1 MSPTEHRERPPALT
15 RERLLDSAERHFSEH
30 GFAGAS
36 LREITNDAE
45 ANLAAVSYHFGSKEE
60 LFVAVIERVMAPI
73 NRERLELLDAAEERA
88 AGRPLELEELI
99 AILVGPVLRSHA
111 AEGGAGCSLRLFA
124 RGQFED
130 ASMWKRIAEGP
141 LKVIKPRLEAALAR
155 SLPHLSAQEI
165 AYRMHFMMGA
175 VKSAAGDQH
184 ALRAMSRGLCDPDDI
199 EGTLA
204 QLVAFLAAGMRA
216 PSLAARPT
224 SGPTSGRSSAR
235 SSGRSARRADS
246 KEKPK

>member
-1 MSPTEHRERPPALT
+1 MSPTEPRERPTAQT

-60 LFVAVIERVMAPI
+60 LFVAVLERVMAPI

-88 AGRPLELEELI
+88 AGRPLELEELLT
-99 AILVGPVLRSHA
+99 ILVGPVLRSHA
-111 AEGGAGCSLRLFA
+111 AAGGAGCSLRLFA

-199 EGTLA
+199 EGTLT

-216 PSLAARPT
+216 PSAAAAP
-224 SGPTSGRSSAR
+224 A
-235 SSGRSARRADS
+235 ARRAARRPAS
-246 KEKPK
+246 KERSK

>member
-1 MSPTEHRERPPALT
+1 M
-15 RERLLDSAERHFSEH
+15 LDSAERHFSEH
-30 GFAGAS
+30 GFAGAR

-45 ANLAAVSYHFGSKEE
+45 ANLAAVNYHFGSKEE
-60 LFVAVIERVMAPI
+60 LFVAVLERVMAPI
-73 NRERLELLDAAEERA
+73 NRERLALLDAAEERA
-88 AGRPLELEELI
+88 VGRPLELEELLT
-99 AILVGPVLRSHA
+99 ILVGPVLRSHA
-111 AEGGAGCSLRLFA
+111 AAGGAGCSLRLFA

-175 VKSAAGDQH
+175 VRSAAGDQH

-199 EGTLA
+199 EGTLT

-216 PSLAARPT
+216 PSAAAAPAARRT
-224 SGPTSGRSSAR
+224 ARRSS
-235 SSGRSARRADS
+235 S
-246 KEKPK
+246 KERAK